1 MSQYNNFCFN
11 ISVLHSRDNKIPE
24 AFQSIQKILQQM
36 RLSPSNPQA
45 NIPISMIELLI
56 HYNLRTSNNQSAI
69 QMIKRRR
76 ILNVPGVISH
86 YQPTLNVTKWGSE
99 TKLWFEFKSIIIDF

>member
-24 AFQSIQKILQQM
+24 AYQSIQKMLQQM

-45 NIPISMIELLI
+45 NIPVSMIELLI
-56 HYNLRTSNNQSAI
+56 HYNLRTSNNQSAL
-69 QMIKRRR
+69 QLMKRRR
-76 ILNVPGVISH
+76 ILNVPGVIPH
-86 YQPTLNVTKWGSE
+86 YQPTLSITK
-99 TKLWFEFKSIIIDF
+99 